1 MNNRTK
7 EAHRFAIILR
17 PSSSAPSKN
26 KQKQHESN
34 RQSAHLIYSSAQR
47 AIKQETKQKAYAR
60 PYIKRRTTFGIKR
73 GLKEKLKTWPYEV
86 LLEPIRVPRETI
98 SIRIET

>member
-1 MNNRTK
+1 M
-7 EAHRFAIILR
+7 
-17 PSSSAPSKN
+17 
-26 KQKQHESN
+26 
-34 RQSAHLIYSSAQR
+34 
-47 AIKQETKQKAYAR
+47 KQETKQKANTR